1 MVLGAAVKGRRL
13 TSLLF
18 VVALAGC
25 GRETPQ
31 SAAVLPSRDAYAGS
45 QRCAEC
51 HAKNHQRWD
60 QDWHAR
66 ALSPAKEQYVVGRFD
81 GTQFRGASSEAVM
94 ARRGDEFFMTTAP
107 GDGAPREYRV
117 DWLIGGKRM
126 QDAVTTFPDGRWQV
140 LPVYYHVTGKGEWVD
155 YNEKKQG
162 TVTPDHPFFWTNFR
176 RTANHEC
183 LDCHATGVDVRYDRS
198 AHHWTTQLADPGA
211 ACESCHGPGARH
223 SATKATADIIRADDL
238 DPSHALALCGN
249 CHGPREPIYPFLDAA
264 HRFRPGDAYEDRL
277 QPLVITDGLERS
289 GEFFADGRPSSS
301 SFEYQALLQSRCY
314 LDGEATCLTCHTA
327 PHEKHERD
335 ELKPPHGGL
344 PLADASCH
352 QCHAAVFTAGEK
364 HTHHKSA
371 SCVSCH
377 MPPLVTGVLDRF
389 PDHTI
394 DVPNPRNTIAHE
406 VPNACNVC
414 HGDQPPAAMQAAMTR
429 WWPDAAAR
437 QARRSLLAD
446 AIDEKTLKASRP
458 ALVRVIQN
466 ARETPTLRA
475 ACAILLSQR
484 FPADSA
490 EVLTPLL
497 HERDP
502 LLRSRAVEALGFAK
516 ATSSADAIASLLG
529 DPNVKVRERAAV
541 VLSMFHDPRA
551 EPALERLAADPNT
564 ATLVWPHVLLGT
576 AAGQRGDLARAEQE
590 MNRALDVVPYLPDAL
605 VFLADIHMR
614 RHERAQAREA
624 LNEALRF
631 DPRHRGA
638 TGRLRAIEAMGAE
651 TH

>member
-1 MVLGAAVKGRRL
+1 MNLRW
-13 TSLLF
+13 LL
-18 VVALAGC
+18 VVAALAAC
-25 GRETPQ
+25 RRETPQ
-31 SAAVLPSRDAYAGS
+31 TATALPSRDVYAGS

-51 HAKNHQRWD
+51 HKKNHQRWD

-66 ALSPAKEQYVVGRFD
+66 ALSPAREQYVVGRFGD
-81 GTQFRGASSEAVM
+81 THYHGASSEAVM
-94 ARRGDEFFMTTAP
+94 SRRGEEYFMSTAP
-107 GDGAPREYRV
+107 ADGTPRDYRV

-183 LDCHATGVDVRYDRS
+183 LDCHATGVDVRYDRA
-198 AHHWTTQLADPGA
+198 AHRWTTKLADPGA

-223 SATKATADIIRADDL
+223 SATKAAADILRADDL
-238 DPSHALALCGN
+238 DPDRQLALCGN

-264 HRFRPGDAYEDRL
+264 HRFRPGDAYEDKL

-314 LDGEATCLTCHTA
+314 LDGQATCLTCHTA
-327 PHEKHERD
+327 PHQKHGRD
-335 ELKPPHGGL
+335 ELKPPRAAL
-344 PLADASCH
+344 PLADAGCH

-364 HTHHKSA
+364 HTHHKAA

-389 PDHTI
+389 PDHTL

-414 HGDQPPAAMQAAMTR
+414 HADKSPAAMQAAMTQ

-446 AIDEKTLKASRP
+446 AIDEKTRQTSRP
-458 ALVRVIQN
+458 ALVQVLRD
-466 ARETPTLRA
+466 AHETPTLRA
-475 ACAILLSQR
+475 ACAILLAQR

-490 EVLTPLL
+490 GVLTPLL
-497 HERDP
+497 RERDP
-502 LLRSRAVEALGFAK
+502 LLRSRAIEALGFAK
-516 ATSSADAIASLLG
+516 AASSVDAIAALLG

-541 VLSMFHDPRA
+541 VLTMFRDPRA
-551 EPALERLAADPNT
+551 EPALARLAADPNT
-564 ATLVWPHVLLGT
+564 TALVWPHILLGT

-605 VFLADIHMR
+605 VFLADLHMR
-614 RHERAQAREA
+614 RHERAQARES

-638 TGRLRAIEAMGAE
+638 NGRLRAIDAMGAE